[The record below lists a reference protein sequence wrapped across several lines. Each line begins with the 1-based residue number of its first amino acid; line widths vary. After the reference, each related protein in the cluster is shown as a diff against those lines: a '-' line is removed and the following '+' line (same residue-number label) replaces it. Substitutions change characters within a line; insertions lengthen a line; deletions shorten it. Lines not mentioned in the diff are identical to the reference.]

1 MAAIFK
7 KAFKK
12 LQLLLKSILKVAATK
27 SILKVAATLKKASKK
42 SHLLLKK
49 PYEERVLSFIRLY
62 CSTVRTP
69 CHQMAID
76 KGADLTLMIY

>member
-27 SILKVAATLKKASKK
+27 SI
-42 SHLLLKK
+42 
-49 PYEERVLSFIRLY
+49 
-62 CSTVRTP
+62 
-69 CHQMAID
+69 
-76 KGADLTLMIY
+76 